1 MRTQSTSVPSEM
13 TASLVPMSGLLI
25 TAVVATVVAW
35 LAYRQR
41 PKPGATWLA
50 GMLVAVAWWTVFYAF
65 ELPIQSM
72 PARQPFMKLQWL
84 ASLTIPVLWFLFA
97 LEYTGRDRHVN
108 RRSIA
113 ALLVVPAVVFAFV
126 ATFERHSLIYQDPQ
140 IVEQGGTY
148 VVDHVFGPLFYVGVG
163 YAYLVVLG
171 GSLLF
176 VSLVFDRSP
185 THRRQ
190 SVALLAAVL
199 APWLGNLVHVLDVP
213 MVALD
218 PTPIAFLVTGV
229 ASYVALSELDLFE
242 AVPVPDS
249 IARDVVV
256 EGMDDPVVVIDERN
270 RVVDANPAAATV
282 FGYDA
287 AVALGRDAARVIPG
301 YPEMLTDDRETVE
314 VESGHGRRYFDVSV
328 SEITNSNDRRIGKVV
343 TLRDVTERTHDEQR
357 LDVLNRVLRHN
368 LRNEMNIVA
377 ACAEELSATAD
388 TAEME
393 LVETIRERAND
404 VASLGDTARRIETL
418 LENADEETYE
428 PLSTMLDRVVERGR
442 GQYPTA
448 TFDSVWTTDQCVVYC
463 PRTIQPVLWSLFENA
478 AAQDDVTVTVF
489 VTPGTDGYVSVT
501 VADDGPV
508 IPKRER
514 EVLKSGT
521 ETPLDHTS
529 GLGLW
534 LAVWG
539 IRSIGGTIDFES
551 ESETGNAITLHVPC
565 EIEDTA
571 TVETGIVN

>member
-1 MRTQSTSVPSEM
+1 
-13 TASLVPMSGLLI
+13 MSGLLI
-25 TAVVATVVAW
+25 TAVVATLVAW

-50 GMLVAVAWWTVFYAF
+50 AMLVAVAWWALFYAL
-65 ELPIQSM
+65 ELPIETM
-72 PARQPFMKLQWL
+72 ATRRPFMKLQWL
-84 ASLTIPVLWFLFA
+84 ASLTIPVFWFLFA
-97 LEYTGRDRHVN
+97 LEYTGRDRYVSW
-108 RRSIA
+108 RTVA
-113 ALLVVPAVVFAFV
+113 GLLVVPAAVLGFV
-126 ATFERHSLIYQDPQ
+126 ATFEHHGLIYQQPQ
-140 IVEQGGTY
+140 LVDQGGTY
-148 VVDHVFGPLFYVGVG
+148 VVDHVFGPLFYLGVG

-190 SVALLAAVL
+190 SLALLTAVL
-199 APWLGNLVHVLDVP
+199 APWVGNLVHVLDVP

-229 ASYVALSELDLFE
+229 ASYVALNELDLFE

-256 EGMDDPVVVIDERN
+256 EGMEDPVVVIDERN
-270 RVVDANPAAATV
+270 RVVDANEAASTI

-287 AVALGRDAARVIPG
+287 TAALGRDAARTIPG
-301 YPEMLTDDRETVE
+301 YPQAMEDEHETVE
-314 VESGHGRRYFDVSV
+314 VETGRGRRYFDVSV
-328 SEITNSNDRRIGKVV
+328 SDITNSNDRRIGRVV
-343 TLRDVTERTHDEQR
+343 TMRDVTERTHDEQR

-377 ACAEELSATAD
+377 ACAEELSTTVD
-388 TAEME
+388 DDELE
-393 LVETIRERAND
+393 LVETIRERATE
-404 VASLGDTARRIETL
+404 VASLGDTARRIERL
-418 LENADEETYE
+418 LESADEETYE
-428 PLSTMLDRVVERGR
+428 PLETMLARVVERGR
-442 GQYPTA
+442 NQYTTA
-448 TFDSVWTTDQCVVYC
+448 SFETVWTTEQGTLYC
-463 PRTIQPVLWSLFENA
+463 PRTIQPVVWSLFENA
-478 AAQDDVTVTVF
+478 ASEDNASVTVF
-489 VTPGTDGYVSVT
+489 VTPGNDGYVSVT

-508 IPKRER
+508 IPERER

-539 IRSIGGTIDFES
+539 VRSIGGTIDFES
-551 ESETGNAITLHVPC
+551 EAETGNAITLHVPC
-565 EIEDTA
+565 EFEATA
-571 TVETGIVN
+571 ATENRVAN

>member
-1 MRTQSTSVPSEM
+1 
-13 TASLVPMSGLLI
+13 MSGLLI
-25 TAVVATVVAW
+25 TAVVATIVAW

-50 GMLVAVAWWTVFYAF
+50 AMLVAVGWWALFYAI

-72 PARQPFMKLQWL
+72 PTRRPFMKLQWL
-84 ASLTIPVLWFLFA
+84 ASLTIPVFWFLFA
-97 LEYTGRDRHVN
+97 LEYTGRDRYVS
-108 RRSIA
+108 RGSAA
-113 ALLVVPAVVFAFV
+113 ALLVVPTVVFAFV
-126 ATFERHSLIYQDPQ
+126 ATFEHHSLLYQDPQ
-140 IVEQGGTY
+140 LVERGGTL

-163 YAYLVVLG
+163 YAYLVILG

-176 VSLVFDRSP
+176 VSLIFDRSP

-190 SVALLAAVL
+190 SFALLAAVL
-199 APWLGNLVHVLDVP
+199 APWVGNLVHVLEIP

-229 ASYVALSELDLFE
+229 GSYVALHELDLFD

-256 EGMDDPVVVIDERN
+256 EGMDDPVVVVDERN
-270 RVVDANPAAATV
+270 RVVDVNPAASTI

-287 AVALGRDAARVIPG
+287 SAALGRDAARVIPG
-301 YPEMLTDDRETVE
+301 YPQASDGDQETVE
-314 VESGHGRRYFDVSV
+314 VETGRGRRYFDVTV
-328 SEITNSNDRRIGKVV
+328 SDITNSNDRRIGRVV
-343 TLRDVTERTHDEQR
+343 TMRDVTERTHDEQR

-377 ACAEELSATAD
+377 ACAEQLSTTAD
-388 TAEME
+388 EEELE

-418 LENADEETYE
+418 LENADEEAYE
-428 PLSTMLDRVVERGR
+428 PLETMLDRVLERGR
-442 GQYPTA
+442 SQYPTA
-448 TFDSVWTTDQCVVYC
+448 SFETVWTTEQGTVYC

-478 AAQDDVTVTVF
+478 ATEADASVTIF

-508 IPKRER
+508 IPQRER

-539 IRSIGGTIDFES
+539 VRSIGGTIDFES
-551 ESETGNAITLHVPC
+551 EAETGNAITLHVPC
-565 EIEDTA
+565 EIEDLA
-571 TVETGIVN
+571 TGEAQVVN

>member
-1 MRTQSTSVPSEM
+1 MS
-13 TASLVPMSGLLI
+13 ASLVPMSGLLI
-25 TAVVATVVAW
+25 TAVVATIVAW

-50 GMLVAVAWWTVFYAF
+50 AMLVAVGWWALFYAI

-72 PARQPFMKLQWL
+72 PTRRPFMKLQWL
-84 ASLTIPVLWFLFA
+84 ASLTIPVFWFLFA
-97 LEYTGRDRHVN
+97 LEYTGRDRYVS
-108 RRSIA
+108 RGSAA
-113 ALLVVPAVVFAFV
+113 ALLVVPTVVFAFV
-126 ATFERHSLIYQDPQ
+126 ATFEHHSLLYQDPQ
-140 IVEQGGTY
+140 LVERGGTL

-163 YAYLVVLG
+163 YAYLVILG

-176 VSLVFDRSP
+176 VSLIFDRSP

-190 SVALLAAVL
+190 SFALLAAVL
-199 APWLGNLVHVLDVP
+199 APWVGNLVHVLEIP

-229 ASYVALSELDLFE
+229 GSYVALHELDLFD

-256 EGMDDPVVVIDERN
+256 EGMDDPVVVVDERN
-270 RVVDANPAAATV
+270 RVVDVNPAASTI

-287 AVALGRDAARVIPG
+287 SAALGRDAARVIPG
-301 YPEMLTDDRETVE
+301 YPQASDGDQETVE
-314 VESGHGRRYFDVSV
+314 VETGRGRRYFDVTV
-328 SEITNSNDRRIGKVV
+328 SDITNSNDRRIGRVV
-343 TLRDVTERTHDEQR
+343 TMRDVTERTHDEQR

-377 ACAEELSATAD
+377 ACAEQLSTTAD
-388 TAEME
+388 EEELE

-418 LENADEETYE
+418 LENADEEAYE
-428 PLSTMLDRVVERGR
+428 PLETMLDRVLERGR
-442 GQYPTA
+442 SQYPTA
-448 TFDSVWTTDQCVVYC
+448 SFETVWTTEQGTVYC

-478 AAQDDVTVTVF
+478 ATEADASVTIF

-508 IPKRER
+508 IPQRER

-539 IRSIGGTIDFES
+539 VRSIGGTIDFES
-551 ESETGNAITLHVPC
+551 EAETGNAITLHVPC
-565 EIEDTA
+565 EIEDLA
-571 TVETGIVN
+571 TGEAQVVN